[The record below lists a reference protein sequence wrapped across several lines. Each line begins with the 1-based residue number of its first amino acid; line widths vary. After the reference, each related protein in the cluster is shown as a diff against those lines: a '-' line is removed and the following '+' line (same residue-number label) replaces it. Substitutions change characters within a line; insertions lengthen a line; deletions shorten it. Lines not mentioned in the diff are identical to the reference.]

1 MYLSSF
7 THTYVMV
14 DEFVHYLLVS
24 SEKTTG
30 EAPLIRSRHKDGNT
44 IHAVAYSEHSSF
56 NELVQFVSIFKYVL
70 NRISTLCN
78 LMKLS
83 CFNFILG
90 HI

>member
-14 DEFVHYLLVS
+14 DEFVHYLLD
-24 SEKTTG
+24 SEKTAG

-70 NRISTLCN
+70 NRISNLCK

-83 CFNFILG
+83 YVNFISLF
-90 HI
+90 

>member
-1 MYLSSF
+1 VYLSSF

-14 DEFVHYLLVS
+14 DEFVHYLLD
-24 SEKTTG
+24 SEKTAG

-70 NRISTLCN
+70 NRISNLCK

-83 CFNFILG
+83 YVNFISLF
-90 HI
+90 